1 MNFSQFESCDSL
13 VCRYTQSIINQPK
26 DNIMSFDNLKQDLQ
40 RERRNLDRDLAE
52 LRLIQQPEECFTLE
66 QLSQY
71 TGYTRERI
79 RCIEKA
85 ALRKLHVLLNDTLV
99 QERFEPI
106 R

>member
-1 MNFSQFESCDSL
+1 
-13 VCRYTQSIINQPK
+13 
-26 DNIMSFDNLKQDLQ
+26 MSFDNLKQDLQ
-40 RERRNLDRDLAE
+40 RDKRDLDRDLAE
-52 LRLIQQPEECFTLE
+52 LRLIQRPEECFTLE
-66 QLSQY
+66 QISEY

-85 ALRKLHVLLNDTLV
+85 ALRKLHALLNDVLV

>member
-1 MNFSQFESCDSL
+1 
-13 VCRYTQSIINQPK
+13 
-26 DNIMSFDNLKQDLQ
+26 MSFDNLKQDLQ
-40 RERRNLDRDLAE
+40 REKRNLDRDLAE

-66 QLSQY
+66 QISEY

-85 ALRKLHVLLNDTLV
+85 ALRKMHALLNDVLT

>member
-1 MNFSQFESCDSL
+1 MSL
-13 VCRYTQSIINQPK
+13 K
-26 DNIMSFDNLKQDLQ
+26 NLKDDLQ
-40 RERRNLDRDLAE
+40 RDKRDLDRDLAE
-52 LRLIQQPEECFTLE
+52 LRLIQRPEECFTLE
-66 QLSQY
+66 QISEY

-85 ALRKLHVLLNDTLV
+85 ALRKMHALLNDTLV

>member
-1 MNFSQFESCDSL
+1 MSL
-13 VCRYTQSIINQPK
+13 Q
-26 DNIMSFDNLKQDLQ
+26 NLKDDLK
-40 RERRNLDRDLAE
+40 REKRDLDRDLAE

-66 QLSQY
+66 QISQY

-79 RCIEKA
+79 RHIEKQ
-85 ALRKLHVLLNDTLV
+85 ALRKMHTLLNNTLV

>member
-1 MNFSQFESCDSL
+1 
-13 VCRYTQSIINQPK
+13 
-26 DNIMSFDNLKQDLQ
+26 MSFDNLKQDLQ

-79 RCIEKA
+79 RCIEKS

>member
-1 MNFSQFESCDSL
+1 
-13 VCRYTQSIINQPK
+13 
-26 DNIMSFDNLKQDLQ
+26 MSFDNLKQDLLK
-40 RERRNLDRDLAE
+40 EKRNLDRDLAE

-66 QLSQY
+66 QISAY

-85 ALRKLHVLLNDTLV
+85 AMRKLHVMLNDTLV
-99 QERFEPI
+99 KERFEPI

>member
-1 MNFSQFESCDSL
+1 
-13 VCRYTQSIINQPK
+13 
-26 DNIMSFDNLKQDLQ
+26 MSFDNLKQDLQ
-40 RERRNLDRDLAE
+40 RDKRDLDRDLAE

-66 QLSQY
+66 QISAY

-85 ALRKLHVLLNDTLV
+85 AMRKLHVLLNDTLIK
-99 QERFEPI
+99 ERFEPI